1 MVENMDDPNVIDN
14 FAMMDPFSFQPQ
26 LQKIPKLTVTSSDD
40 EFMMM
45 DWSNIW
51 DKDVDELGP
60 YGEMH
65 LMIAPNSDHFCCS
78 QMASTRLFTG
88 GGTSAV

>member
-1 MVENMDDPNVIDN
+1 
-14 FAMMDPFSFQPQ
+14 
-26 LQKIPKLTVTSSDD
+26 
-40 EFMMM
+40 MMM

-51 DKDVDELGP
+51 DKEVDELGS

-65 LMIAPNSDHFCCS
+65 LMIAPNSDHS
-78 QMASTRLFTG
+78 PLLLFTG

>member
-1 MVENMDDPNVIDN
+1 LDVGLVENMDDPNVIDN

-51 DKDVDELGP
+51 DKEVDELGP

-65 LMIAPNSDHFCCS
+65 LMIAPNSDHS
-78 QMASTRLFTG
+78 PLLLFTG